1 MKSILR
7 LVLALAL
14 LGLTFWAGTAWRS
27 SSRSADTSA
36 TPDRTTTPAEEVQ
49 LTEESAARPS
59 ALRQELTESE
69 RATIR
74 LFEEAKPSVCFITVL
89 RRQRDFFT
97 MNVTEVPQGS
107 GSGFIWDKKGHIVTN
122 FHVIRGSSSAR
133 VTLADGSTW
142 EARTV
147 GYAPEKD
154 LAVLR
159 IDAPAR
165 HLQPIKIGNS
175 YDLRVGQS
183 VYAIGNPFGLDH
195 TLTTGI
201 ISALGREIQ
210 SLADIAI
217 RDVIQTDAAINP
229 GNSGGPL
236 LDSSGRL
243 IGVNTAIYSPSGA
256 SAGIGFSIPVDAVRW
271 VIPDLIAYGK
281 IKRPAMGIEPAPGNW
296 LKQLELEG
304 VLVLRVVPNS
314 AAEKAGVRPT
324 MQDRY
329 GNLVLGDII
338 TGFEGEP
345 IRSLDDLFLT
355 LEKYEPG
362 DEVILRILRDEEE
375 VEVPLRLEAPRN

>member
-1 MKSILR
+1 MKSAFR
-7 LVLALAL
+7 VLIGLAV
-14 LGLTFWAGTAWRS
+14 LGLTFWAGTAWKNSGETDTTRQTPTE
-27 SSRSADTSA
+27 SR
-36 TPDRTTTPAEEVQ
+36 
-49 LTEESAARPS
+49 ESESPAAR
-59 ALRQELTESE
+59 AAAMRQELTEAE

-133 VTLADGSTW
+133 VTLADGSTFK
-142 EARTV
+142 ARTV
-147 GYAPEKD
+147 GYASEKD

-159 IDAPAR
+159 IDAPASQ
-165 HLQPIKIGNS
+165 LQPIRIGSS

-201 ISALGREIQ
+201 VSALGREIQ
-210 SLADIAI
+210 SLAGIAI

-281 IKRPAMGIEPAPGNW
+281 IKRPTVGIEPAPGSW
-296 LKQLELEG
+296 MKELRLEG
-304 VLVLRVVPNS
+304 VLVLSVTPNG
-314 AAEKAGVRPT
+314 AAEQAGIRPT
-324 MQDRY
+324 TQDRY
-329 GNLVLGDII
+329 GDILLGDII
-338 TGFEGEP
+338 VGFEGEP

-362 DEVILRILRDEEE
+362 DEVILRVLREDRELDLT
-375 VEVPLRLEAPRN
+375 VRLQAPKN